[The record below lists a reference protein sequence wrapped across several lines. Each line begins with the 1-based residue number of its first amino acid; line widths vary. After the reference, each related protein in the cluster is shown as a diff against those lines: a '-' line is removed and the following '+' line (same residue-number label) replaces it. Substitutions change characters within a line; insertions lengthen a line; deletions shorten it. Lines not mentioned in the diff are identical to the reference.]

1 MYLSFSGC
9 CYFLSAV
16 VNPFLYSL
24 LSKRFRRGYHDLVRN
39 TKIWFRN
46 LPILLHITSPPTT
59 TKESDRIVSAD
70 LVPSIHTS
78 SQQGRDCIVN
88 NMCCSGT
95 VIKKAV
101 YKFNTNSK
109 KIQDNRQSIYLSP
122 NSNIPQSNVDDGS
135 ADMIEM
141 VANNHE
147 AKLLIRYSN
156 QSHINNIAS
165 ESNVPNSSKKTLRFA
180 SDLTNDEVIKSE
192 GYTPDHSKRTCKFLF
207 KSRKFKGEK
216 IVSEGCAEQMVVCGS
231 LDIPKFMEYAQNTGP
246 SHFMEK

>member
-1 MYLSFSGC
+1 MYLPFSGC

-59 TKESDRIVSAD
+59 TKESDRIVSVD

-122 NSNIPQSNVDDGS
+122 NSNINTDQRMKLNGGHRDRKYRLLDG
-135 ADMIEM
+135 
-141 VANNHE
+141 
-147 AKLLIRYSN
+147 
-156 QSHINNIAS
+156 IAGCR
-165 ESNVPNSSKKTLRFA
+165 SSVQCR
-180 SDLTNDEVIKSE
+180 I
-192 GYTPDHSKRTCKFLF
+192 
-207 KSRKFKGEK
+207 
-216 IVSEGCAEQMVVCGS
+216 
-231 LDIPKFMEYAQNTGP
+231 
-246 SHFMEK
+246 